1 MKKGIFTILVCL
13 AAFSFAEAQK
23 TVGLDNWY
31 NRETNSKTSFI
42 TTLHISGIDEIGIVN
57 EITHI
62 IAKDVGVHMR
72 SININSDKGK
82 FEGILKVMVYNV
94 DHIEFLMQ
102 RLRKVKGVV
111 SVTRGEE

>member
-1 MKKGIFTILVCL
+1 M
-13 AAFSFAEAQK
+13 FSCTGRHSTLLLRLSVLTSAK
-23 TVGLDNWY
+23 W
-31 NRETNSKTSFI
+31 RETNSKTSFM

-62 IAKDVGVHMR
+62 IAKDVGVPMR

-94 DHIEFLMQ
+94 EHIEFLMQ